1 MAYEFKLKVE
11 RRKNIGKQ
19 AAKHIR
25 QEGKIP
31 GIFYSSDV
39 KPIPFVVD
47 RKHLQQAFQSE
58 AHVYAVTVGRK
69 KVHAIFKEVQY
80 HPVTDEVLHV
90 DLFGIRLK
98 DRINI
103 MVHIM
108 VEGEPV
114 GVKAGGVLTQN
125 VTELE
130 ISCLATEVPDA
141 IRIDVSELDL
151 GGSIHAGE
159 VDLGEV
165 ELVTN
170 PETTVVSV
178 NVPRKAEMEIEVPE
192 VEIEEVE
199 EVEEVEEAEEEPE
212 EREGEEEPK
221 S

>member
-11 RRKNIGKQ
+11 KRNNIGKQ

-39 KPIPFVVD
+39 KPIPFAVD
-47 RKHLQQAFQSE
+47 KKHLHQAFQSE

-103 MVHIM
+103 MVHI
-108 VEGEPV
+108 VIEGEPV

-141 IRIDVSELDL
+141 IHIDVSDLDL
-151 GGSIHAGE
+151 GESIHAGDL
-159 VDLGEV
+159 DLGEAK
-165 ELVTN
+165 LMTN

-178 NVPRKAEMEIEVPE
+178 SVPK
-192 VEIEEVE
+192 
-199 EVEEVEEAEEEPE
+199 
-212 EREGEEEPK
+212 K